1 MDEIA
6 EVKAKIK
13 EAEGV
18 LAESIE
24 NLQKNPD
31 DYSAKLIVVSM
42 ENHLSDL
49 LKKLDSLEVK

>member
-1 MDEIA
+1 MNEIA
-6 EVKAKIK
+6 EVKEKIK

-24 NLQKNPD
+24 NLKNNPD

-49 LKKLDSLEVK
+49 LKKLDSLEVQ

>member
-1 MDEIA
+1 MNEIA
-6 EVKAKIK
+6 EVKEKIK
-13 EAEGV
+13 EAKGV

-24 NLQKNPD
+24 NLKNNPD

-49 LKKLDSLEVK
+49 LKKLDSLEVQ